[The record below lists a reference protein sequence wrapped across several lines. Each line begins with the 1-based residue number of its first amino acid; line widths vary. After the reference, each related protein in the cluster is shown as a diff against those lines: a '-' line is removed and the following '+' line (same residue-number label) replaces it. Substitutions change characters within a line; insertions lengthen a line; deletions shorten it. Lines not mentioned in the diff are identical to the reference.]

1 MDSRFPLDTPL
12 VRLVPEP
19 APGIPVSTGVPAR
32 RRAVY
37 RPFIL
42 GPVLLVQTVP
52 NGSWEVEVT
61 DDRRLLPAIQT
72 DWDAAGRQVARYR
85 ALGLTCRA
93 AAALIV
99 PGDVEERGCHRLL
112 SVCRAPFGRRRPSP
126 LEMYG
131 WSLLIQAHGAHGVA
145 HIDPHDEYPDLPAF
159 FELPRE
165 LLDRVDFLASRGVAS
180 RPLALVTTAADFA
193 PGPDGTFRNRFTP
206 AAQLDAAWVA

>member
-1 MDSRFPLDTPL
+1 MDSRFPLDNPL

-19 APGIPVSTGVPAR
+19 APGIPLATGAPAR

-42 GPVLLVQTVP
+42 GPVLLVQTAP
-52 NGSWEVEVT
+52 NGPWEVEVT

-72 DWDAAGRQVARYR
+72 DWAAAGRQGARYR
-85 ALGLTCRA
+85 ALGMTCRI
-93 AAALIV
+93 AAALLV
-99 PGDVEERGCHRLL
+99 PGDPEEPYWDRLRPGCREHLGHR
-112 SVCRAPFGRRRPSP
+112 RASP

-131 WSLLIQAHGAHGVA
+131 WSLLIQPRGAQGVA

-165 LLDRVDFLASRGVAS
+165 LLDRVDFLASRGIAS

-206 AAQLDAAWVA
+206 AAQIDAAWVA